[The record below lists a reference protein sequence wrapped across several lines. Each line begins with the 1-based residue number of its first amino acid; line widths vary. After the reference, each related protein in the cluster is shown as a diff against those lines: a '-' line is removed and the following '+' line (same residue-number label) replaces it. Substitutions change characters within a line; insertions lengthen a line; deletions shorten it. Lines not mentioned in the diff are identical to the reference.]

1 MPSVGDMSLEVR
13 PVTASEFP
21 DWLRAVNTG
30 FLRPPTVTEEEVA
43 SRLPHM
49 DLARTQGVFDD
60 GRCVATFR
68 SFAQELTTVGGA
80 TVPSDAVTNV
90 TVSPT
95 HHAARAAHPDDGH
108 GPGGR
113 QGPR

>member
-1 MPSVGDMSLEVR
+1 MPSVGRMSLEVR

-49 DLARTQGVFDD
+49 DLARTQGCSTPAGVW
-60 GRCVATFR
+60 RR
-68 SFAQELTTVGGA
+68 S
-80 TVPSDAVTNV
+80 
-90 TVSPT
+90 
-95 HHAARAAHPDDGH
+95 ARS
-108 GPGGR
+108 R
-113 QGPR
+113 RS